1 MIERFSLSRATT
13 PKSDR
18 AHKGETSKATAAA
31 AAAAAKLRRV
41 QRSNV
46 IFKEECGGEELD
58 VREGGAP
65 MAARKKKEHNA
76 M

>member
-18 AHKGETSKATAAA
+18 AHKGETSKATA

-65 MAARKKKEHNA
+65 VAARKKKEHNA